1 MQLVAILL
9 ATYNGEKYIEEF
21 LTSLQRQTFQNYICY
36 IHDDGSKDRTRRI
49 AEEFAR
55 RDPGHFQILEGPCRG
70 GAKENFLWML
80 GQIEAEY
87 YMFADQ
93 DDVWLPE
100 KIEKSVGEIAAEQE
114 DRQVGQ
120 GAAEPLCVFTDMY
133 VTDET
138 LNVIADSF
146 IRYIGREP
154 HRIKLSQV
162 VIDNPAA
169 GCTMIFTRKLRDMAI
184 QLKHPERVE
193 MHDVW
198 VLALAAAYGEQCV
211 RVLDEPLAYYR
222 QHGDNEMGA
231 FSESFWEKIKRN
243 ARDVLSGNMAREKRE
258 FVQKARI
265 LAGELCLVD
274 GILEENRK
282 ILQAFSE
289 IGEKRKWERIEFYRK
304 YDFSRNRGTVWMY
317 LWV

>member
-1 MQLVAILL
+1 MQSVAILL

-21 LTSLQRQTFQNYICY
+21 LISLQGQTFQNYICY

-49 AEEFAR
+49 AEEFEK
-55 RDPGHFQILEGPCRG
+55 RDPGHFQILEGPSQG

-80 GQIEAEY
+80 GQIEAEF

-100 KIEKSVGEIAAEQE
+100 KIEKSVRTITEKKEGPQAGEEA
-114 DRQVGQ
+114 G
-120 GAAEPLCVFTDMY
+120 PLCVFTDMY
-133 VTDET
+133 VTDEK
-138 LNVIADSF
+138 LRVMSDSF
-146 IRYIGREP
+146 IRYIGRDP
-154 HRIKLSQV
+154 HRIKFSQV

-184 QLKHPERVE
+184 QLKHPKRVE

-198 VLALAAAYGEQCV
+198 VLALAAACGEQCI
-211 RVLDEPLAYYR
+211 RVLDEPLVCYR

-231 FSESFWEKIKRN
+231 FSESFLEKIKRN

-265 LAGELCLVD
+265 LAGELCLVE
-274 GILEENRK
+274 GLPEKNRK
-282 ILQAFSE
+282 ILKAFSE
-289 IGEKRKWERIEFYRK
+289 IGEKGKLTRVLFYRK
-304 YDFSRNRGTVWMY
+304 YDFSRNRGTIWMY